1 MFPKTVFRD
10 LGDLS
15 SAIGTFKGVLPNEA
29 EIIEMEFMKEIH
41 SMKFV
46 LVLYSRVGNLS
57 KHARV
62 R

>member
-1 MFPKTVFRD
+1 MFPKIVFRD

-15 SAIGTFKGVLPNEA
+15 GTMGTFKAVLPNEA
-29 EIIEMEFMKEIH
+29 EIIETEFMKEMH

-46 LVLYSRVGNLS
+46 LVLYSCVGNLS